1 MICLPLSYY
10 GNIQLST
17 AQIRQG
23 VTKQHDADA
32 KWQFQSKAKCEYQ
45 NWWQHHSQ
53 QLHDTWRFVAPS
65 RLDSGISVFKY
76 MLWEASCWNIIQVSK
91 LRELGLSYVLVSIAW
106 RINLETGIV
115 GCRIKVVVVSRL
127 SNTFCLQ
134 NLDLIK
140 FSIIKM

>member
-1 MICLPLSYY
+1 MPKKQLICLPLSYY

-17 AQIRQG
+17 AHIRQG
-23 VTKQHDADA
+23 VTKQHDTDA

-91 LRELGLSYVLVSIAW
+91 LRELGLSYVLVSLHCD
-106 RINLETGIV
+106 RIIFNMPNIFVIWSFNLEFHL
-115 GCRIKVVVVSRL
+115 KVIWI
-127 SNTFCLQ
+127 F
-134 NLDLIK
+134 
-140 FSIIKM
+140 